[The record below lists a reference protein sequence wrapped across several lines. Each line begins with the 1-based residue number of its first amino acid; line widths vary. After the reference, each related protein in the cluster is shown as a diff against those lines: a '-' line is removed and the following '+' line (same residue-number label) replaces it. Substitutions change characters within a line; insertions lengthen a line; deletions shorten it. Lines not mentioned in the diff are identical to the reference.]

1 MKVNHHSVRS
11 LLMILLA
18 CVLGT
23 NSAYAQ
29 EAAAPVR
36 QVVDR
41 LFEGMKTGDSTKLRS
56 VFTNECSLTS
66 ISKNNADS
74 VVIHKSAIAGFI
86 KAVGTPHKEVWDER
100 IYDVKISMDGPMA
113 IAWTPYKFY
122 LGEKFSHC
130 GVNVITL
137 IQTKTGWKINDITDT
152 RRKENCP

>member
-11 LLMILLA
+11 VLMSLFV

-23 NSAYAQ
+23 TGTYAQ
-29 EAAAPVR
+29 EASASVR

-41 LFEGMKTGDSTKLRS
+41 LFEGMKMGDSTKLRS

-66 ISKNNADS
+66 ISKNSADS
-74 VVIHKSAIAGFI
+74 VVIHKSAIGGFI
-86 KAVGTPHKEVWDER
+86 KAVGTPHKEVWNET
-100 IYDVKISMDGPMA
+100 IYDVKISIDGPMA
-113 IAWTPYKFY
+113 IAWAPYKFH

-152 RRKENCP
+152 RRKEACP